1 MPTLRQKSGPKPGP
15 NFRASWTHVAENR
28 QMGRGVE
35 SVRVPVGCEGEVPR
49 SDHSG
54 VACRRGGPRWA
65 AGRAR
70 PLQVWEQAARESALS
85 GVGLHLDPEGQWCAE
100 LDSGAELEYQAIDTE
115 FVVVPAAAS
124 STASGV
130 GLTLVSGRTKE
141 TSWSWKPVRT
151 SSSSLLSLLYQ
162 NGRLWTTDG
171 SSPIQHVS
179 NNVRHRMFLT
189 LLSPI
194 FILK

>member
-1 MPTLRQKSGPKPGP
+1 MCQSDAREKYHGVT
-15 NFRASWTHVAENR
+15 TAEWL
-28 QMGRGVE
+28 V
-35 SVRVPVGCEGEVPR
+35 GEVGR
-49 SDHSG
+49 VG
-54 VACRRGGPRWA
+54 RQAE
-65 AGRAR
+65 RAR
-70 PLQVWEQAARESALS
+70 FKCGSKRRARESALS

-162 NGRLWTTDG
+162 NGRMWTTDG
-171 SSPIQHVS
+171 SFPTKHVS
-179 NNVRHRMFLT
+179 SGVRHRMFLT